1 MSKNKGFIRSFFGG
15 LSRILGVIRA
25 VIINLLTL
33 VIIVSILISVGSILS
48 QQEPFEM
55 PESGALRVAIDGRL
69 VDQKTYTD
77 PLDLWLDS
85 DLPEEILVY
94 ELIAAIDLAA
104 QDERINSMT
113 LVLDGLESAG
123 MSKIGEVG
131 EAIMRFRAVGKP
143 VIAVADYYNQQQ
155 YLLASYADRIL
166 MNPMGV
172 VELVGLASYQ
182 TYMQDALDKLKV
194 EVNVFRTGPYKSAVE
209 PLIAS
214 EMSQESKEQT
224 QWLIN
229 DLWFEYKQSLMS
241 RRDISE
247 EQIISYS
254 TNVDQ
259 LMAETGLSLAEIAL
273 QTNLVDALV
282 TRDQMMAEIQ
292 AVAGAN
298 ASGDFYNHIDAIPYY
313 RQNKELADPGAARVG
328 YVVAKGPIADG
339 VQPSGSIGGDS
350 TAWLLK
356 QARLNDDLKALV
368 VRVDSPGGSAFASEV
383 IRRELE
389 LYKEAGIPIVISMGS
404 IAASGGYWIST
415 PADEIW
421 ATTSTITGS
430 IGAFSVVPT
439 IEKSLESVG
448 LNTDGVETGPLA
460 GAFRLDRPLSEE
472 AKTIFQS
479 QINHLY
485 GQFLDVVAVGRDMPL
500 EELEPIAGGR
510 VWTGSQALELNLV
523 DQIGGQL
530 AAIDSAAQL
539 AGVQDNYA
547 VHKIEPQLSF
557 SEELVRSFLE
567 SVSSHFK
574 PGSSSWLSPLIEL
587 FNLQKPDTSLFLSDP
602 HHMYLHCENCLM
614 DI

>member
-55 PESGALRVAIDGRL
+55 PESGALRVAINGRL

-94 ELIAAIDLAA
+94 ELIAAIDLAT

-131 EAIMRFRAVGKP
+131 EAITRFRAAGKL

-313 RQNKELADPGAARVG
+313 RQNKDLADPGAARVG

-356 QARLNDDLKALV
+356 QARLNDDLQALV

-389 LYKEAGIPIVISMGS
+389 LYKEAGIPVVISMGS
-404 IAASGGYWIST
+404 IAASGGYWISA

-421 ATTSTITGS
+421 ATASTITGS

-439 IEKSLESVG
+439 IEKSLESIG

-460 GAFRLDRPLSEE
+460 GAFRLDRPLSEQ

-485 GQFLDVVAVGRDMPL
+485 GQFLDVVAIGRDMPL

-510 VWTGSQALELNLV
+510 VWTGSQALELDLV

-587 FNLQKPDTSLFLSDP
+587 FNLQKPDTNLFLSDP

>member
-48 QQEPFEM
+48 QQEAFEI
-55 PESGALRVAIDGRL
+55 PESGALRVATDGSL

-131 EAIMRFRAVGKP
+131 EAITRFRAAGKP

-241 RRDISE
+241 RRNISE

-313 RQNKELADPGAARVG
+313 RQNKDLADPGAARVG

-389 LYKEAGIPIVISMGS
+389 LYKEAGIPVVISMGS
-404 IAASGGYWIST
+404 IAASGGYWIS
-415 PADEIW
+415 D
-421 ATTSTITGS
+421 TG
-430 IGAFSVVPT
+430 
-439 IEKSLESVG
+439 
-448 LNTDGVETGPLA
+448 
-460 GAFRLDRPLSEE
+460 
-472 AKTIFQS
+472 
-479 QINHLY
+479 
-485 GQFLDVVAVGRDMPL
+485 
-500 EELEPIAGGR
+500 
-510 VWTGSQALELNLV
+510 
-523 DQIGGQL
+523 
-530 AAIDSAAQL
+530 
-539 AGVQDNYA
+539 
-547 VHKIEPQLSF
+547 
-557 SEELVRSFLE
+557 
-567 SVSSHFK
+567 
-574 PGSSSWLSPLIEL
+574 
-587 FNLQKPDTSLFLSDP
+587 
-602 HHMYLHCENCLM
+602 
-614 DI
+614 

>member
-85 DLPEEILVY
+85 DLPEEILLY

-131 EAIMRFRAVGKP
+131 EAITRFRAAGKP

-241 RRDISE
+241 RRNISE

-313 RQNKELADPGAARVG
+313 RQNKDLADPGAARVG

-389 LYKEAGIPIVISMGS
+389 LYKEAGIPVVISMGS
-404 IAASGGYWIST
+404 IAASGGYWISA

-421 ATTSTITGS
+421 ATVSTITGS

-439 IEKSLESVG
+439 IEQTLESVG

-460 GAFRLDRPLSEE
+460 GAFRLDRPLSEK

-510 VWTGSQALELNLV
+510 VWTGSQALELDLV

-574 PGSSSWLSPLIEL
+574 SGSSSWLSPLIEL
-587 FNLQKPDTSLFLSDP
+587 FNLQKPDTSIFLSDP

>member
-55 PESGALRVAIDGRL
+55 PESGALRVAINGHL

-131 EAIMRFRAVGKP
+131 EAITRFRAAGKP
-143 VIAVADYYNQQQ
+143 VIAVADHYNQQQ

-182 TYMQDALDKLKV
+182 TYMQDALDRLKV
-194 EVNVFRTGPYKSAVE
+194 EVNVFRTGPYKSVVE

-282 TRDQMMAEIQ
+282 TRDQLMAEIQ

-313 RQNKELADPGAARVG
+313 HQNKDLADPGAARVG

-356 QARLNDDLKALV
+356 QARLNDDLQALV

-389 LYKEAGIPIVISMGS
+389 LYKEAGIPVVISMGS

-421 ATTSTITGS
+421 ATASTITGS

-439 IEKSLESVG
+439 IEQTLESIG

-460 GAFRLDRPLSEE
+460 GAFRLDRPLSEK

-510 VWTGSQALELNLV
+510 VWTGSQALELDLV

-539 AGVQDNYA
+539 AGVQDNYV
-547 VHKIEPQLSF
+547 VHKVEPQLSF

-567 SVSSHFK
+567 SVSSRFK

-587 FNLQKPDTSLFLSDP
+587 FNLQKPDTSIFLSDP

>member
-85 DLPEEILVY
+85 DLPEEILLY

-131 EAIMRFRAVGKP
+131 EAITRFRAAGKP

-282 TRDQMMAEIQ
+282 TRDQLMAEIQ
-292 AVAGAN
+292 AVAGTN
-298 ASGDFYNHIDAIPYY
+298 SSGDFYNHIDAIPYY
-313 RQNKELADPGAARVG
+313 RQNKDLADPGAARVG

-356 QARLNDDLKALV
+356 QARLNDDLQALV

-389 LYKEAGIPIVISMGS
+389 LYKEAGIPVVISMGS

-421 ATTSTITGS
+421 ATASTITGS

-439 IEKSLESVG
+439 IEQTLESVG

-460 GAFRLDRPLSEE
+460 GAFRLDRPLSEK

-485 GQFLDVVAVGRDMPL
+485 GQFLDVVAIGRDMPL

-510 VWTGSQALELNLV
+510 VWTGSQALELDLV

-587 FNLQKPDTSLFLSDP
+587 FNLQKPDTNLFLSDP